1 MKRIIITGCGSGLG
15 KCLYENVL
23 KTENVVFPHLR
34 KGDTGLVG
42 DITESNFLDKLSSY
56 LVEKNINVFVNSAA
70 TYCEGSIEEID
81 DEEIEKTILTNLTSQ
96 ILILKRVYS
105 YFKSKRCGIIININS
120 LAGIY
125 PSKNESIYSA
135 TKFGLKGFSKS
146 LQLEA
151 IGTGIKIIDLY
162 PGAIKTRMT
171 KDRSNYEN
179 FIDPTDLSNL
189 ILDIIKDD
197 KTFYQ
202 NEIVLR
208 KS

>member
-1 MKRIIITGCGSGLG
+1 MKRIIITGCGTGLG
-15 KCLYENVL
+15 KCIYETAL
-23 KTENVVFPHLR
+23 KTENIVFPHYR
-34 KGDTGLVG
+34 QGNTGLIG
-42 DITESNFLDKLSSY
+42 DITDKNFLDKLSNY
-56 LVEKNINVFVNSAA
+56 LIETNADAFVNSAA
-70 TYCEGSIEEID
+70 IYCGGSIEEID
-81 DEEIEKTILTNLTSQ
+81 DNEIEKTITTNLTSQ

-105 YFKSKRCGIIININS
+105 YFKERGCGIIININS

-151 IGTGIKIIDLY
+151 IGTGVKIVDLY

-171 KDRSNYEN
+171 KDRANYEN
-179 FIDPTDLSNL
+179 FIDPQDLSDL
-189 ILDIIKDD
+189 ILDIIKDN
-197 KTFYQ
+197 KTFYP

>member
-15 KCLYENVL
+15 KCLYESVL
-23 KTENVVFPHLR
+23 KTENIVFPHFR
-34 KGDTGLVG
+34 KGDTGLIG
-42 DITESNFLDKLSSY
+42 DITESNFLDELSKY
-56 LVEKNINVFVNSAA
+56 LVEKNIDVFVNSAA
-70 TYCEGSIEEID
+70 IYCEGSIEKID
-81 DEEIEKTILTNLTSQ
+81 DEEIGKTILTNLTSQ

-105 YFKSKRCGIIININS
+105 YFKDKGCGIIININS

-135 TKFGLKGFSKS
+135 TKFGLRGFSKS

-151 IGTGIKIIDLY
+151 IGTGVKVVDLY
-162 PGAIKTRMT
+162 PGAIKTRIT

-179 FIDPTDLSNL
+179 FIDPIDLSSL

-197 KTFYQ
+197 KTFYP